1 MLRAINHVPIPSLTP
16 TPQRAEP
23 CPALHRL
30 HAFLEV
36 PVCSTSPLLVRG
48 HFTLINNKI
57 NNRGTF
63 TLITSKKKKKNLK
76 NKKKQRRLKKKERQK
91 GKGDKREWA
100 AAHFR
105 SRPA

>member
-1 MLRAINHVPIPSLTP
+1 MLHAINDVPIPSLTP

-23 CPALHRL
+23 CSALHRL
-30 HAFLEV
+30 RAFLEV
-36 PVCSTSPLLVRG
+36 PVRSTSPLLVRG

-63 TLITSKKKKKNLK
+63 TLITSKKKKVQ
-76 NKKKQRRLKKKERQK
+76 NKKKQRRQKKKERQK